1 VELRTDWEPVE
12 ELDRDRR
19 FREIFEAAAVG
30 LGVADLGGRLVDTN
44 SALARMLGYTRAE
57 LRGMAVQELTYP
69 DEREESG
76 GLFRSLV
83 AGERDSYELEKRYV
97 RKDGSVF
104 WVRLHVALVRD
115 EHGRPELIVASVE
128 DIDVRKRAEEE
139 RRLAD
144 QRYQTLVE
152 QLPLVTYIDALD
164 DVSSNIY
171 TSPQL
176 EPLLG
181 YTVEEWTSDPEL
193 FVKVLHPDDRERVL
207 AEIARAHATGEAF
220 VGEYRLISKDGR
232 AVWFRDESVKICD
245 AAGRPLYAQ
254 GYLLDITER
263 KRAEEELR
271 ETTQTLTALIHASPA
286 AIAGFDRYGR
296 VMLWNP
302 AAERMFGW
310 TEDDALG
317 RFNPFVP
324 EEKREEFLAYL
335 DAVLAGESWHD
346 VELERRRKDGTP
358 ILLSASSGPLRDA
371 SDEVIGM
378 VSVLFDISDRKRA
391 EAIIR
396 ESERRFR
403 TLIENLP
410 GAVYRCAF
418 DTDWTMEF
426 LSDDIEEITGY
437 PASDFVGNAVR
448 TYASIIHPDDAP
460 LVERTADEA
469 VRSRSPFVVEYR
481 IVRADGAERW
491 LFERGQPAFGE
502 NGSVLW
508 LDGVVFDVTD
518 RKLAEQALRETTA
531 TLETL
536 FAASP
541 LPIIAFDLEGN
552 VRRWNHAATELFGWL
567 EEEVLGRPNPIV
579 RNGAEREQFLRG
591 LELAARGKSWRHVEA
606 HRWRKDGSAVEVS
619 ISSAPLRDAGGAV
632 TGMVAVIADV
642 TDRRRAEETHARLAA
657 VVEASAD
664 GIFSLSLDGIVQTWN
679 AGAESIYGYP
689 AAEIVG
695 QPISMVIPPDRLGEL
710 ELLERVRSGE
720 RIEGFETVRLRK
732 DGELISVSLS
742 LSPIR
747 DTAGDVVAISS
758 IVRDITERTKSVE
771 ERERLLAAEQAARA
785 EAEAAREQL
794 TEQNE
799 QLRELDRMKDEFIA
813 LVSHE
818 LRTPLTSIL
827 GYLELIL
834 EGEVGE
840 LVDEQRHFLAVID
853 RNARRLLRLV
863 GDLLFVAQIEA
874 GKLSLDC
881 GLVDLRALV
890 EESVEGFRP
899 RATERGLELVLELE
913 RLPAITGDH
922 TRLGQL
928 LDNLLSNAIKFTPAD
943 GKVTVR
949 LGARGEA
956 VLVEVVDTGVGIPA
970 EELEHLFQRFYR
982 TTRATKDAVQGT
994 GLGLAISKA
1003 IAEAHGGSIHV
1014 TSTEGEGTTFSV
1026 ELPVDYSPRS
1036 ADTELE
1042 VKA

>member
-1 VELRTDWEPVE
+1 
-12 ELDRDRR
+12 
-19 FREIFEAAAVG
+19 
-30 LGVADLGGRLVDTN
+30 
-44 SALARMLGYTRAE
+44 
-57 LRGMAVQELTYP
+57 
-69 DEREESG
+69 
-76 GLFRSLV
+76 
-83 AGERDSYELEKRYV
+83 
-97 RKDGSVF
+97 
-104 WVRLHVALVRD
+104 
-115 EHGRPELIVASVE
+115 
-128 DIDVRKRAEEE
+128 
-139 RRLAD
+139 
-144 QRYQTLVE
+144 
-152 QLPLVTYIDALD
+152 
-164 DVSSNIY
+164 
-171 TSPQL
+171 
-176 EPLLG
+176 
-181 YTVEEWTSDPEL
+181 
-193 FVKVLHPDDRERVL
+193 
-207 AEIARAHATGEAF
+207 
-220 VGEYRLISKDGR
+220 
-232 AVWFRDESVKICD
+232 
-245 AAGRPLYAQ
+245 
-254 GYLLDITER
+254 
-263 KRAEEELR
+263 
-271 ETTQTLTALIHASPA
+271 
-286 AIAGFDRYGR
+286 
-296 VMLWNP
+296 
-302 AAERMFGW
+302 
-310 TEDDALG
+310 
-317 RFNPFVP
+317 
-324 EEKREEFLAYL
+324 
-335 DAVLAGESWHD
+335 
-346 VELERRRKDGTP
+346 
-358 ILLSASSGPLRDA
+358 
-371 SDEVIGM
+371 
-378 VSVLFDISDRKRA
+378 
-391 EAIIR
+391 
-396 ESERRFR
+396 
-403 TLIENLP
+403 
-410 GAVYRCAF
+410 
-418 DTDWTMEF
+418 
-426 LSDDIEEITGY
+426 
-437 PASDFVGNAVR
+437 
-448 TYASIIHPDDAP
+448 
-460 LVERTADEA
+460 
-469 VRSRSPFVVEYR
+469 
-481 IVRADGAERW
+481 
-491 LFERGQPAFGE
+491 
-502 NGSVLW
+502 
-508 LDGVVFDVTD
+508 
-518 RKLAEQALRETTA
+518 
-531 TLETL
+531 
-536 FAASP
+536 
-541 LPIIAFDLEGN
+541 
-552 VRRWNHAATELFGWL
+552 
-567 EEEVLGRPNPIV
+567 
-579 RNGAEREQFLRG
+579 
-591 LELAARGKSWRHVEA
+591 
-606 HRWRKDGSAVEVS
+606 VS